1 MWRRISSFPLRG
13 VEELLRAHMK
23 LVLTATELL
32 RDLIEGCINYNW
44 SVVQS
49 VAENIAMTE
58 READDVKRGVELHLY
73 SGALFV
79 GLKEDF
85 LRLAEAIDQIAD
97 KAKDASRAL
106 AARQP
111 KKAEMDELGECHA
124 KIREIVSGTVEI
136 VKILE
141 RSIEMM
147 SRNSKTSLQLAHEV
161 EKFEETLDDEKLEAL
176 KYLTRKEENVST
188 LTYLQAR
195 DFIFLLDMV
204 ADAAEEASDVITAM
218 IVKSGA

>member
-1 MWRRISSFPLRG
+1 M
-13 VEELLRAHMK
+13 
-23 LVLTATELL
+23 
-32 RDLIEGCINYNW
+32 
-44 SVVQS
+44 
-49 VAENIAMTE
+49 
-58 READDVKRGVELHLY
+58 ELHLY

-106 AARQP
+106 ASRQP
-111 KKAEMDELGECHA
+111 KKVEMDELEECHA
-124 KIREIVSGTVEI
+124 KVREIVSGTVEI

-147 SRNSKTSLQLAHEV
+147 SRNSKASLQLAHEV
-161 EKFEETLDDEKLEAL
+161 EKFEEKLDDQKLEAL
-176 KYLTRKEENVST
+176 KYLTKKEGNVST
-188 LTYLQAR
+188 LTYLQVR

>member
-13 VEELLRAHMK
+13 VEGRLRAHMK
-23 LVLTATELL
+23 LVLMATELL
-32 RDLIEGCINYNW
+32 RDLIEGCISYNW

-49 VAENIAMTE
+49 VAENIAITE

-106 AARQP
+106 ASRQP
-111 KKAEMDELGECHA
+111 KKVEMDELEECHA
-124 KIREIVSGTVEI
+124 KVREIVSGTVEI

-147 SRNSKTSLQLAHEV
+147 SRNSKASLQLAHEV
-161 EKFEETLDDEKLEAL
+161 EKFEEKLDDQKLEAL
-176 KYLTRKEENVST
+176 KYLTKKEGNVST

>member
-13 VEELLRAHMK
+13 VEELLRQHMK
-23 LVLTATELL
+23 LVLMTTELL
-32 RDLIEGCINYNW
+32 RDLIEGCASYNW

-49 VAENIAMTE
+49 VAERIAMTE
-58 READDVKRGVELHLY
+58 READDVKRSVEVHLY

-106 AARQP
+106 ASRQP
-111 KKAEMDELGECHA
+111 EEAEMEELVECHA
-124 KIREIVSGTVEI
+124 KVREIVSGTVEI

-141 RSIEMM
+141 RSVEMM
-147 SRNSKTSLQLAHEV
+147 SKDTKASLQLAHEV
-161 EKFEETLDDEKLEAL
+161 EKFEEKLDDLKLEAL
-176 KYLTRKEENVST
+176 RYLTKREKSIST

>member
-13 VEELLRAHMK
+13 VEGRLRAHMK
-23 LVLTATELL
+23 LVLMATELL
-32 RDLIEGCINYNW
+32 RDLIEGCISYNW

-106 AARQP
+106 ASRQP
-111 KKAEMDELGECHA
+111 KKVEMDELEECHA
-124 KIREIVSGTVEI
+124 KVREIVSGTVEI

-147 SRNSKTSLQLAHEV
+147 SRNSKASLQLAHEV
-161 EKFEETLDDEKLEAL
+161 EKFEEKLDDQKLEAL
-176 KYLTRKEENVST
+176 KYLTKKEGNVST

>member
-13 VEELLRAHMK
+13 VEERLRAHMK
-23 LVLTATELL
+23 LVLMATELL
-32 RDLIEGCINYNW
+32 RDLIESCTSYNW
-44 SVVQS
+44 SEVQS

-58 READDVKRGVELHLY
+58 RQADDVKRGVELHLY
-73 SGALFV
+73 SGALFI

-106 AARQP
+106 ASRQP
-111 KKAEMDELGECHA
+111 KKEEMDELEECHA
-124 KIREIVSGTVEI
+124 KVREIVSGTVEI

-141 RSIEMM
+141 RSVEMM
-147 SRNSKTSLQLAHEV
+147 SRDAKLALQLAHEV
-161 EKFEETLDDEKLEAL
+161 EKFEERLDDQKLEAL
-176 KYLTRKEENVST
+176 KYLTNKEENIST